1 MSVSSHLLMGDLS
14 ANPTQTTRLAPSPTG
29 ALHLG
34 NARTFIVNW
43 AMARQS
49 GWRIV
54 LRVEDLDSPRVKPGV
69 IEQTI
74 DTLSWLGLDWD
85 EGPII
90 QSDDLSA
97 YGAAMEQLASLKRV
111 FPCDLTRSE
120 IEAAA
125 SAPQQGVHETRF
137 PPKLRPTDYPD
148 QFFPRTKGWRFVVDP
163 GEIEFEDTLLGKQSS
178 DPSQTVG
185 DFVVWTKRGQPAY
198 QLAVVVDDA
207 DQGVTQIVRG
217 DDLLDS
223 SARQILLRRALCL
236 SPEPTYTHLSMVVGE
251 DGRRLAKR
259 HGDTRLTH
267 YRQQGAGPDR
277 IVGLIGS
284 WCGMGPP
291 QPMSAKEFL
300 RRFNLH
306 NIPQEQVVFRPGDE
320 QWILAN

>member
-1 MSVSSHLLMGDLS
+1 MGDPP
-14 ANPTQTTRLAPSPTG
+14 ANPIQTTRLAPSPTG

-43 AMARQS
+43 ALARQS

-54 LRVEDLDSPRVKPGV
+54 LRIEDLDSPRVKPGV

-74 DTLSWLGLDWD
+74 DILAWLGLDWD

-90 QSDDLSA
+90 QSEDLAA
-97 YGAAMEQLASLKRV
+97 YSQAMERLAERSLV

-137 PPKLRPTDYPD
+137 PPSLRPTHRPES
-148 QFFPRTKGWRFVVDP
+148 FEPRSSGWRFVVDP
-163 GEIEFEDTLLGKQSS
+163 ADIAFEDRLLGIQTS

-185 DFVVWTKRGQPAY
+185 DFVVWTKRGEPAY

-207 DQGVTQIVRG
+207 LQGVTQIVRG

-223 SARQILLRRALCL
+223 TARQILLRRALQL
-236 SPEPTYTHLSMVVGE
+236 APEPTYTHLSMVVGE

-267 YRQQGAGPDR
+267 YRTLGAPPEK

-284 WCGMGPP
+284 WCGMGPLAS
-291 QPMSAKEFL
+291 MSAQEFL
-300 RRFNLH
+300 RRFKLH
-306 NIPQEQVVFRPGDE
+306 KMPQEQVVFRPGDE